1 MKLTSNAVTTFIPI
15 VIILIL
21 IADFGMKK
29 YALDKEDDPSES
41 VEFSLLDIARTHV
54 EIAEADQDRAM
65 LWGRLGGS
73 ESERDSARLLA
84 IQLSPYSRVEPP
96 ESVEFEAYRPLRWNL
111 SLSDGS
117 VLLSAVPAPFD
128 AWFPNLKDT
137 AIQFIADETDWTA
150 VRGKWAFLE
159 AEMPFR
165 PSATSVREK
174 LLYQK
179 AVESGAAG
187 FIFSLPHPA
196 GDWKTAVPV
205 DKPFTKFDTFF
216 PDHRRPIPSFCISSD
231 DGKRLRASLEASP
244 TLASTIEY
252 AEETKQKGINTI
264 ATLEGEGEANVILAV
279 HLDAFFSGAVDDAS
293 GIAVLVGLARALEA
307 TPPESRRANFTF
319 VGLSAHHDEGAGIRA
334 FVAEDP
340 ERINSTETFILL
352 EHLDNHHGND
362 AGKNDWPENLND
374 FRGAYIG
381 PNGWPGIDDKLE
393 NMVIE
398 SGLMTELENIRLQ
411 CIADLFVVCDQLQ
424 PFTLI
429 QSPPYYHT
437 NHDTIDKLTE
447 QGLQNALEFHLRLLE
462 EAGYITRD

>member
-1 MKLTSNAVTTFIPI
+1 MKLTSNAVTTFVPI
-15 VIILIL
+15 AIILIL
-21 IADFGMKK
+21 LADFGMKK
-29 YALDKEDDPSES
+29 YALDNEDNSS
-41 VEFSLLDIARTHV
+41 ALVEFSLIEIALVHV
-54 EIAEADQDRAM
+54 EIAESDQDRAM

-73 ESERDSARLLA
+73 EAERESARLLA
-84 IQLSPYSRVEPP
+84 VQLSPYARVEPP

-117 VLLSAVPAPFD
+117 VLLSTVPAPFD

-137 AIQFIADETDWTA
+137 PIQFIANESDWTN

-174 LLYQK
+174 LLYHK
-179 AVESGAAG
+179 AIESGAAG

-205 DKPFTKFDTFF
+205 DKPFTKFDAFF

-231 DGKRLRASLEASP
+231 DGKRLRATLDSNP
-244 TLASTIEY
+244 TLTSTIEY

-264 ATLEGEGEANVILAV
+264 AILEGTGESNVILAI

-307 TPPESRRANFTF
+307 IPIESRRANFTF

-340 ERINSTETFILL
+340 ERINST
-352 EHLDNHHGND
+352 
-362 AGKNDWPENLND
+362 
-374 FRGAYIG
+374 
-381 PNGWPGIDDKLE
+381 
-393 NMVIE
+393 
-398 SGLMTELENIRLQ
+398 
-411 CIADLFVVCDQLQ
+411 
-424 PFTLI
+424 
-429 QSPPYYHT
+429 
-437 NHDTIDKLTE
+437 
-447 QGLQNALEFHLRLLE
+447 
-462 EAGYITRD
+462 